1 MVDLNLQHI
10 DELLVNTKS
19 LNISKNCLEVLEK
32 FQYKPLHGFDKIR
45 LIELLP
51 GTTEPP
57 TCRIDIFSLDDDAP
71 IYEALSYTW
80 GAAVKTERLYCQQG
94 YLDVT
99 NNLHSAFFRLRRKNS
114 SRLLWVDAICVN
126 QDDLA
131 ERGQQ
136 VQLMQRIYQQ
146 AKQVVVW
153 LGEISDDSDLE
164 KLEGGKDP
172 AWTISK
178 ISGGSLYLPL
188 SWLQHF
194 NRPWFLRVW
203 IIQEVAFAQKVQVI
217 HGQQIIP
224 WKDFATIS
232 KEYIV
237 KRDVNDTSNYPHF
250 NGDLNNAMIL
260 PYFISTVHKRF
271 REKKP
276 IPLLELLDL
285 TIKFKATDS
294 RDKIYALLSITT
306 RDARQSLIPDYE
318 ILLSDVYINVARYF
332 VMESK
337 SLRFLRYAQ
346 PFHRD
351 KELPSWVPDW
361 SRSTEK
367 WVLFEQ
373 DDNVSDSEEDE
384 TQKNRINNENFEV
397 EAGVDENFIPQV
409 KPDAG
414 VKLDEFI
421 SCSRK
426 NLTVKGLQV
435 ASIETI
441 SSGWIDKTGTEVIH
455 EDLVNC
461 LGSWY
466 HSARSHSEFSTN
478 RAKRVLAFW
487 STLQEAYARNV
498 DEADIPD
505 PLGYESHLKE
515 NFGTADEDPDVSQS
529 ASNAGSLTTS
539 SKSSS
544 GVSKE
549 LKPSKLKNIDDAFII
564 SSTGRKKSLDDSDHQ
579 NSKESLERFNVH
591 GDDEDSDDES
601 DDDDYEDDSDDDES
615 DDDDDYEDDSDD
627 DKSDSDS
634 GEDDENDSN
643 EESDIENSE
652 DDDSGTLSYD
662 YSEVMKLDQYRLAPA
677 SSEEDDHSENGNI
690 PSRETDSSGSGL
702 PSHSTTV
709 SDSESSNTESH
720 TNSCPAKGAW
730 RSDPSSDNESDS
742 PPLSNLPPKP
752 LLFNRKDPTRPKCKV
767 ESSHGYSFSYC
778 NCSCTDIDFDH
789 HLTPREEAHDLFNP
803 SSPAMHTPQAKQFLR
818 DNANTICGRTFGFTT
833 QGHMA
838 SLPGD
843 ARVTDLVCFFY
854 GLRLPVVIRKV
865 EPGIYELVGGCYVH
879 VKWDWDMFE
888 EEVKV
893 ENMDTFTLR

>member
-10 DELLVNTKS
+10 DELLVKTKNLNLNT
-19 LNISKNCLEVLEK
+19 NNNHPEK
-32 FQYKPLHGFDKIR
+32 FQYTRLHDFNKIR

-51 GTTEPP
+51 GTIGPP
-57 TCRIDIFSLDDDAP
+57 TCRINIFSLDDDDVP

-80 GAAVKTERLYCQQG
+80 GAVVKTEKLYCQQG

-153 LGEISDDSDLE
+153 LGDISDDSDLE

-232 KEYIV
+232 KEYMV

-250 NGDLNNAMIL
+250 NGDLKNAMIL

-285 TIKFKATDS
+285 TIKFKATDL

-306 RDARQSLIPDYE
+306 RDARQSLIPDYG
-318 ILLSDVYINVARYF
+318 ISLSDVYIKLARYF

-373 DDNVSDSEEDE
+373 DDNVGDSEEDE
-384 TQKNRINNENFEV
+384 TQKKGINNESFEAEV
-397 EAGVDENFIPQV
+397 GVDENFIPQV

-414 VKLDEFI
+414 VKLDEFV

-441 SSGWIDKTGTEVIH
+441 SSRWIDKTETEASH
-455 EDLVNC
+455 EDLVNS

-466 HSARSHSEFSTN
+466 HSARSYPEFSTN

-498 DEADIPD
+498 DEADIQD

-515 NFGTADEDPDVSQS
+515 NFGTADEDPEVSQS
-529 ASNAGSLTTS
+529 ASNAGSPTTS
-539 SKSSS
+539 SKSSL

-549 LKPSKLKNIDDAFII
+549 LKHSKLKNIDDASIV
-564 SSTGRKKSLDDSDHQ
+564 SSIGGKKPLDDSDHQ
-579 NSKESLERFNVH
+579 NIKESLERFDIH

-615 DDDDDYEDDSDD
+615 D
-627 DKSDSDS
+627 SDS
-634 GEDDENDSN
+634 GEDDEDNSD

-652 DDDSGTLSYD
+652 DDDSDTLSYD

-690 PSRETDSSGSGL
+690 PSRETDSSGLSI
-702 PSHSTTV
+702 SSYSTTV
-709 SDSESSNTESH
+709 SEPESSDTESH

-730 RSDPSSDNESDS
+730 RSDPSSDDESDS
-742 PPLSNLPPKP
+742 PPSSNLAPKP

-778 NCSCTDIDFDH
+778 DCSCTNIDFDH
-789 HLTPREEAHDLFNP
+789 HITPHEEAHDLFNP
-803 SSPAMHTPQAKQFLR
+803 SSSAMHTPQAKQFLR

-865 EPGIYELVGGCYVH
+865 EPGLYELVGGCYVH

-888 EEVKV
+888 EEVEV